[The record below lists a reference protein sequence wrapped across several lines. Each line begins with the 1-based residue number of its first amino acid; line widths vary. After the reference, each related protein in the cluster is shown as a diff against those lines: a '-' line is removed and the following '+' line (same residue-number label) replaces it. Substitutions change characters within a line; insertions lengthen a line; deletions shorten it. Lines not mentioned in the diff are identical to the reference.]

1 MEDNDGFM
9 INGFYGRVIQRG
21 NQPGIIIPPMTFHIF
36 KPKTKTEPATLVRVA
51 MKGKPDEHFHIGV
64 AKVNSTQRIVHI
76 RKHKQDVF
84 VPGTEC
90 FVKLAENDYHG
101 D

>member
-9 INGFYGRVIQRG
+9 IHGFYGHVIQRG
-21 NQPGIIIPPMTFHIF
+21 KQPGIIIPPMVYYLF
-36 KPKTKTEPATLVRVA
+36 KTKTKTEPASLVRVS
-51 MKGKPDEHFHIGV
+51 MKSNPDEYFYVGV
-64 AKVNSTQRIVHI
+64 AKVNSKQRIVHV

-90 FVKLAENDYHG
+90 FVKMEISKI
-101 D
+101 